1 MSASYIQKNLDELR
15 KRLHDNIV
23 IDLDDIDI
31 IDLDDEYMYE
41 QLEIAAEEDSE
52 QHF

>member
-15 KRLHDNIV
+15 KRIDGEVIIV
-23 IDLDDIDI
+23 DDI

-41 QLEIAAEEDSE
+41 QLEIATAEDSE